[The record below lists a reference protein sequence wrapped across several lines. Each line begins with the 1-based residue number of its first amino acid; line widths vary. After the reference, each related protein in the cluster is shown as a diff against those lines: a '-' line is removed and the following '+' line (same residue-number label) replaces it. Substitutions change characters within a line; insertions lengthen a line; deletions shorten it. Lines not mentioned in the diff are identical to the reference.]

1 MVLAVIQP
9 FKLDAVTLALE
20 ELAGFGGMTVTEC
33 RGFGQEKLADL
44 QEESERSASH
54 PRRRRNDTGLVDFT
68 AKVKLEI
75 ATVGRVQADAIVDTI
90 ASAAHTGRR
99 GDGKIFA
106 WPITR
111 AVRVRTLE
119 EGSGA
124 L

>member
-1 MVLAVIQP
+1 MIFAVIQP

-20 ELAGFGGMTVTEC
+20 ELASFDSMTVTEC
-33 RGFGQEKLADL
+33 RGFDQEKHAELE
-44 QEESERSASH
+44 EESENPAAH
-54 PRRRRNDTGLVDFT
+54 PRRRRNDTGLVDFA

-75 ATVGRVQADAIVDTI
+75 AVLGRQQADTIIDTI

-106 WPITR
+106 WPIAR

-119 EGSGA
+119 EGAGA